1 MRPGSHCPVFPD
13 RPQGAGMTL
22 SVWLNVLAF
31 LVAVC
36 ILVTVHEFGHFW
48 VARRLGF
55 KVLRFSVGFGAPL
68 WKRVAGP
75 DKTEYILAA
84 IPLGGYVKML
94 DEREGPVEP
103 SEVHRAFNRRPHWQR
118 IVVLLAGP
126 AFNILFA
133 IVVLAG
139 VLMVSGMNEVRPLID
154 AVTAGSPAARAGLS
168 GGDEIVA
175 VNGKA
180 VPGLSGVVLG
190 LLDGVTD
197 RAPVSLTARDT
208 QGRERTV
215 QLDLGTVAQRRQLSE
230 PAALLTGLGIHFF
243 VPTPPAVLGAVEDG
257 PAARAGLRTGD
268 RIVSINGDP
277 VADFDALAVRIRA
290 HPGDSV
296 TLQYLRD
303 GQPYT
308 ARVAV
313 AAEEQDGV
321 RIGRI
326 HVRPQLNVPYPPSM
340 LHHVTLGPLGAFSQA
355 SVQAWDMT
363 TLQGRLVWR
372 MLVGQVSIKN
382 LSGPITMAQLAG
394 DSAGAGTSAFLGFL
408 VLVSLALGFMNLLP
422 IPILD
427 GGQVVMQIIEWIKGS
442 PLSERAQI
450 AGQQVGFAMV
460 GLLLLLALFNDIAR
474 QFG

>member
-1 MRPGSHCPVFPD
+1 
-13 RPQGAGMTL
+13 
-22 SVWLNVLAF
+22 
-31 LVAVC
+31 
-36 ILVTVHEFGHFW
+36 
-48 VARRLGF
+48 
-55 KVLRFSVGFGAPL
+55 
-68 WKRVAGP
+68 
-75 DKTEYILAA
+75 
-84 IPLGGYVKML
+84 
-94 DEREGPVEP
+94 
-103 SEVHRAFNRRPHWQR
+103 
-118 IVVLLAGP
+118 
-126 AFNILFA
+126 
-133 IVVLAG
+133 
-139 VLMVSGMNEVRPLID
+139 VRPLID
-154 AVTAGSPAARAGLS
+154 SVTAGSPAARAGLS
-168 GGDEIVA
+168 KGDEIVA

-180 VPGLSGVVLG
+180 VPGQSGVVLG

-208 QGRERTV
+208 QGQERTV

-243 VPTPPAVLGAVEDG
+243 VPSPPAVLGTVEADG
-257 PAARAGLRTGD
+257 PAARAGLRAGD
-268 RIVSINGDP
+268 RILTVNGDP
-277 VADFDALAVRIRA
+277 VADYEALALRIRA
-290 HPGDSV
+290 HPGDSL

-303 GQPYT
+303 GQTYT
-308 ARVAV
+308 ARVTA

-326 HVRPQLNVPYPPSM
+326 HVASVLRVPYPPSM
-340 LHHVTLGPLGAFSQA
+340 LHHVALGPLDALSQA
-355 SVQAWDMT
+355 TVQAWDMT

-394 DSAGAGTSAFLGFL
+394 DSAGAGASAFLGFL

-442 PLSERAQI
+442 PLSERAQV